1 LTDIASCSS
10 KGSSIKLRK
19 LFSLVAFL
27 VLILSACSAATPG
40 AEPQF
45 APTILPDGTTAP
57 QEGVPQSEAEVPR
70 VTLEDAVAALQ
81 SGEAIVVD
89 VRSPEAYQASHIPGA
104 LSVPLGEI
112 ETNPDG
118 LPLDKD
124 QWIIT
129 YCT

>member
-1 LTDIASCSS
+1 M
-10 KGSSIKLRK
+10 KLRQ
-19 LFSLVAFL
+19 LFSVIAFFVLV
-27 VLILSACSAATPG
+27 LSACSSATPA
-40 AEPQF
+40 AEP
-45 APTILPDGTTAP
+45 TTVP
-57 QEGVPQSEAEVPR
+57 QEGIPQSEAAVPR
-70 VTLEDAVAALQ
+70 VSVEDAVAALQ

-89 VRSPEAYQASHIPGA
+89 VRGAEAYQAGHIPGA

-118 LPLDKD
+118 LALDKE